1 MSGGAASA
9 SGGIRTPS
17 ILTLNAGSSSVKFAL
32 FELSEAL
39 RRMAHGAV
47 ERIGISGTQLTFSS
61 ADAGSGADSAGSSV
75 PVSNAASP
83 IAFLLEWLE
92 RQFDFRSLIGVGHR
106 LVHGMQ
112 HTEPE
117 AVSDQLLQEL
127 LRIRPYDPEH
137 LPRELELVQALRQ
150 RYPRLPQI
158 LCFDTS
164 FHRTMPAVAKLLPIA
179 RRYQSPDVQ
188 RYGFH
193 GLSCAYLIEEL
204 TRLGDPAAASG
215 RLILAHLGNGAS
227 MTAVQAGRSIETS
240 MGFTPTSGLP
250 MGTRSGDLDPGLMSF
265 LMRSAHLSVAQFEQL
280 ANHESGLLGVS
291 EISSDVRELLE
302 RERSDARAAEA
313 LGLFCYQARKWIGAL
328 AAALGGLDAL
338 VFAGGIGENAA
349 VIRERIC
356 SGLGFLG
363 IELDAERN
371 RSNSAV
377 ISRQAAAVRVRVI
390 KTDEELMIART
401 VQRAL
406 AR

>member
-1 MSGGAASA
+1 MSAGAASA
-9 SGGIRTPS
+9 GGGLSTPS

-32 FELSEAL
+32 FEASETL

-47 ERIGISGTQLTFSS
+47 ERIGSSGTQLTFGSAVGPASGSASS
-61 ADAGSGADSAGSSV
+61 SIPV
-75 PVSNAASP
+75 PNAASP

-92 RQFDFRSLIGVGHR
+92 RQLDFRSLVGVGHR
-106 LVHGMQ
+106 LVHGMH

-117 AVSDQLLQEL
+117 AVSEALLQEL
-127 LRIRPYDPEH
+127 ARIRPYDPEH

-150 RYPRLPQI
+150 RFPRLPQI

-164 FHRTMPAVAKLLPIA
+164 FHRTLPAVAKLLPIA

-193 GLSCAYLIEEL
+193 GLSCAYLIDEL

-227 MTAVQAGRSIETS
+227 MTAVQSGRSIETS

-250 MGTRSGDLDPGLMSF
+250 MGTRSGDLDPGLVSF
-265 LMRSAHLSVAQFEQL
+265 LMRSAHLSVKQFEQL

-302 RERSDARAAEA
+302 RESSDARAAEA

-328 AAALGGLDAL
+328 AAVLGGLDAL
-338 VFAGGIGENAA
+338 VFAGGIGENAG

-356 SGLGFLG
+356 DGLGFLG
-363 IELDAERN
+363 IELDAARN

-377 ISRQAAAVRVRVI
+377 ISSQGAAVRVRVI
-390 KTDEELMIART
+390 RTDEELMIART